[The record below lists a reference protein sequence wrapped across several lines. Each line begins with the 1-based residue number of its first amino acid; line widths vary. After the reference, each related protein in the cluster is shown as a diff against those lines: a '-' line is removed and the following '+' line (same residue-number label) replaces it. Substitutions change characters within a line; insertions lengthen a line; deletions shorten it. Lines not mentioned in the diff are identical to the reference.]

1 MADDYS
7 RGNPYGDSDDD
18 ELENLP
24 RRPAGSDSG
33 AARAPGGSPPQAWG
47 WASDNP
53 PPARSGPAGNTPPPR
68 PTAYMPSDRSA
79 SRPAVPAPAPPPPPA
94 PAVPRR
100 GTGAAC
106 IWLLALA
113 GVIVLACGLLGF
125 GAIQSGVNGLAGWVP
140 RLPGLP
146 LVTPTVVIQAQGPSV
161 VQSIRSLSRIETSQ
175 YTVERVLTGEST
187 GALPPFTSD
196 KILFIAR
203 GEVIAGVDLQK
214 LSEDDVQVV
223 SDTVTIRL
231 PAPEILSSRLD
242 NEKSR
247 VYDRQTGIFT
257 KADPNLESQ
266 VRQRAEEEIKSAA
279 LEDGILD
286 KARENAET
294 TLRTLLHSLKY
305 DNVVFVAPSGGV
317 LGPATTATPG
327 ELMPSDLTPVP

>member
-24 RRPAGSDSG
+24 RRPAGSDAG
-33 AARAPGGSPPQAWG
+33 AARAQGGNPPQAWG
-47 WASDNP
+47 WTRDNL
-53 PPARSGPAGNTPPPR
+53 PPARSTPPATPPR
-68 PTAYMPSDRSA
+68 PTAYMPDDRPPP
-79 SRPAVPAPAPPPPPA
+79 RPTAPAAAPPPA
-94 PAVPRR
+94 PAASRR

-113 GVIVLACGLLGF
+113 AVIVLACGLLGF

-140 RLPGLP
+140 RLPALP

-214 LSEDDVQVV
+214 LTEDDVQVV

-305 DNVVFVAPSGGV
+305 DNVVFVAPSSGT
-317 LGPATTATPG
+317 LGPATTPTPG
-327 ELMPSDLTPVP
+327 DLMPSDMTPSP

>member
-1 MADDYS
+1 MP
-7 RGNPYGDSDDD
+7 G
-18 ELENLP
+18 E
-24 RRPAGSDSG
+24 RPA
-33 AARAPGGSPPQAWG
+33 
-47 WASDNP
+47 
-53 PPARSGPAGNTPPPR
+53 PR
-68 PTAYMPSDRSA
+68 PTVTAA
-79 SRPAVPAPAPPPPPA
+79 SPPAPA

-113 GVIVLACGLLGF
+113 AVIVLACGLLGF
-125 GAIQSGVNGLAGWVP
+125 GAIQSGVTGLAGWVP
-140 RLPGLP
+140 RLPNLP

-214 LSEDDVQVV
+214 LTEDDVQVV
-223 SDTVTIRL
+223 SGTVTIRL

-305 DNVVFVAPSGGV
+305 DNVVFAAPSGGV

>member
-7 RGNPYGDSDDD
+7 RGNSYGDSDDD

-24 RRPAGSDSG
+24 RRPAGSDPG
-33 AARAPGGSPPQAWG
+33 TARAPGGRPPQAWG

-53 PPARSGPAGNTPPPR
+53 PPARSTPPPTAPR
-68 PTAYMPSDRSA
+68 PAAYMPSDRPTQ
-79 SRPAVPAPAPPPPPA
+79 RPAGAAPSPAPPPTT
-94 PAVPRR
+94 PRR
-100 GTGAAC
+100 ATGAAC

-113 GVIVLACGLLGF
+113 AVIVLACGLLGF

-140 RLPGLP
+140 RLPNLP

-223 SDTVTIRL
+223 SGTVTIRL

-286 KARENAET
+286 KARDNAET

-305 DNVVFVAPSGGV
+305 DNVVFVAPGGGV
-317 LGPATTATPG
+317 LGPPTPAAPG
-327 ELMPSDLTPVP
+327 ELMPSDLTPSP

>member
-1 MADDYS
+1 MADDYN
-7 RGNPYGDSDDD
+7 RGNPYGDSEDD

-24 RRPAGSDSG
+24 RRPAGSDPG
-33 AARAPGGSPPQAWG
+33 TARAPGASPPQAWG
-47 WASDNP
+47 WASNNP
-53 PPARSGPAGNTPPPR
+53 PPARSTPPATPQR
-68 PTAYMPSDRSA
+68 PAAYMPSDRPPP
-79 SRPAVPAPAPPPPPA
+79 RPAVTAPAPAPA
-94 PAVPRR
+94 APRR
-100 GTGAAC
+100 ATGAAC

-113 GVIVLACGLLGF
+113 AVIVLACGLLGF

-140 RLPGLP
+140 RLPNLP

-223 SDTVTIRL
+223 SGTVTIRL

-286 KARENAET
+286 KARDNAET

-305 DNVVFVAPSGGV
+305 DNVVFVAPGGGA
-317 LGPATTATPG
+317 LGPATPTAPG
-327 ELMPSDLTPVP
+327 ELMPSDLTPSP